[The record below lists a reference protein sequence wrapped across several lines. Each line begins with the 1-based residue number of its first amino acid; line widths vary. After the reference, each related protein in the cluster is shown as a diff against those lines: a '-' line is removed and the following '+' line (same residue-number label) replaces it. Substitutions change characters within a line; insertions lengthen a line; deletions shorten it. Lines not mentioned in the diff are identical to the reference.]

1 MFTNQPTPGGES
13 LFVEATVKTV
23 DLRRSVCKCQTNRK
37 KDLHDVRWGYEL
49 GQHSERG
56 SNSHP
61 VPEERVLLVNVMGGY
76 YILMSLGSPQLQ
88 DSTIRSSIGQGR
100 GTSRFHEEF
109 NYSQGEDSFR
119 REGATPRDM
128 FAGDKVFTGERGSL
142 FGMLKSGTFIAKA
155 SGLAQ
160 LLISRMDDL
169 LRIVSRNYEMFSDAM
184 THYSVNLSGRV
195 YTYQSHFKNQSS
207 SRADSPDYYE
217 VFGDVAAGDVA
228 KEKYLEDGLTLNP
241 VDDVVKLQRI
251 PSKDGQGEANGTRW
265 LSTYT
270 TAGKRL
276 EVASSFDS
284 AIRCTITSEE
294 GHWRV
299 EVENS
304 SGVASIDVTPT
315 EIKSLVGSCEVK
327 QTPTGVEVNA
337 PESVVINTMTA
348 TLNATTSATIVSP
361 SVVAT
366 TPSFSIAAAS
376 GTATVNVSGCNVTA
390 DTCTITGT
398 NSDIVLDGISLK
410 GHTHTGNLGNPTST
424 PNPS

>member
-1 MFTNQPTPGGES
+1 MI
-13 LFVEATVKTV
+13 
-23 DLRRSVCKCQTNRK
+23 
-37 KDLHDVRWGYEL
+37 W
-49 GQHSERG
+49 
-56 SNSHP
+56 
-61 VPEERVLLVNVMGGY
+61 
-76 YILMSLGSPQLQ
+76 
-88 DSTIRSSIGQGR
+88 SSIGQGWC
-100 GTSRFHEEF
+100 TSGLSEEF
-109 NYSQGEDSFR
+109 NSSPGADSFR

-217 VFGDVAAGDVA
+217 VFGDVAAGDIA
-228 KEKYLEDGLTLNP
+228 KEKYLEDGLSLNP

-327 QTPTGVEVNA
+327 QTPTSVEISA
-337 PESVVINTMTA
+337 PDNVVINTMTA

-410 GHTHTGNLGNPTST
+410 NHKHTGNLGVATTS
-424 PNPS
+424 PIP